1 MNKGGFSWRRLFGV
15 SAAKSKLSRSLG
27 VPLTRSG
34 RHQKIGRAMTGGCL
48 LPSLT
53 ILLIVALLAVVLR

>member
-1 MNKGGFSWRRLFGV
+1 LNKGGFSWRRLFGV

>member
-48 LPSLT
+48 LPFLT
-53 ILLIVALLAVVLR
+53 IVLVVALLAVVLR